1 MFNFPTSQVTTFQN
15 IEGMLEK
22 VHLVAEG
29 TLIYLSET
37 SEVFIRIRNGWR
49 KLQVLLHYVL
59 IFSDFLTQ
67 NGVVADILY
76 TGGEVQ
82 VQEFLFLVQKL
93 MVIRFHLLIILGSF
107 SLVS

>member
-1 MFNFPTSQVTTFQN
+1 MFHFPTSQVTTFQN

-59 IFSDFLTQ
+59 IFSNSLTQ
-67 NGVVADILY
+67 NGVVALY

-82 VQEFLFLVQKL
+82 VQGFLFLVQKL
-93 MVIRFHLLIILGSF
+93 MVIRFHLLFILGSS

>member
-1 MFNFPTSQVTTFQN
+1 
-15 IEGMLEK
+15 MLEK

-37 SEVFIRIRNGWR
+37 SEVFIRVRNGWR

-59 IFSDFLTQ
+59 ILSNSLTQ
-67 NGVVADILY
+67 NGVVADIFY
-76 TGGEVQ
+76 TGGEVW
-82 VQEFLFLVQKL
+82 VQRFLFLSSEAPGD
-93 MVIRFHLLIILGSF
+93 MVLFASPLGSF